1 MLDFVNFY
9 LINGIVLGC
18 IYALGAIGITLIFG
32 ILRFSHFAHGDMM
45 TLGAYLALACV
56 VATGLPALAVLPAA
70 MALTAGSAVLIDR
83 WFYRPLRDRPT
94 IVVVI
99 ASFGV
104 ALMIRSLVQVVWGV
118 QIQSYARG
126 FQRPYIL
133 FDTIRILP
141 RHAIILAVTAL
152 LVAALHL
159 FLTRTRLGKAM
170 RAVSDNSTLARISGI
185 GTERVVLATW
195 IIGGA
200 LAAAGGVF
208 LAVDTQLSTQLG
220 WNLLLPMFAAAVL
233 GGIGSPIG
241 AVLGGLVIGLAE
253 ELATYPWIGGA
264 ALLSPAYKSAVA
276 FAILV
281 VMLIVRPTGLLK
293 GRVF

>member
-70 MALTAGSAVLIDR
+70 MALTAASAVLVDR
-83 WFYRPLRDRPT
+83 WFYRPLRERPT